1 VSACGFAGDKEA
13 ALVRR
18 PSDLGSSTP
27 EIVIVLPVLM
37 LLVTFGLQFALWAL
51 ASQATSDAVAQ
62 GAASL
67 RAENGTA
74 TAAQA
79 VVRRELDSLASGLV
93 LHPIVSVGSLP
104 DGAAALSASGFVPSL
119 IPGARLSVSATS
131 AGPDQRF
138 RATG

>member
-1 VSACGFAGDKEA
+1 MSACGSDGGGQA
-13 ALVRR
+13 ARMGR

-27 EIVIVLPVLM
+27 EIVVILPVLM

-51 ASQATSDAVAQ
+51 ASQATSDAVVQ
-62 GAASL
+62 GAAAL
-67 RAENGTA
+67 RAESGTA
-74 TAAQA
+74 TAARA
-79 VVRRELDSLASGLV
+79 VVSRELDSLAFGLV
-93 LHPIVSVGSLP
+93 LQPMVSVGSLP
-104 DGAAALSASGFVPSL
+104 DGTASLSASGFVPSL